1 MVIKRLFCK
10 HPNENGKTWL
20 QHMLFA
26 VKISVKLSI
35 SSTLFFLHA
44 FMPFIPMPDSYNL
57 QAMSD
62 YLLKKN
68 EEVDN

>member
-1 MVIKRLFCK
+1 
-10 HPNENGKTWL
+10 
-20 QHMLFA
+20 MLFA